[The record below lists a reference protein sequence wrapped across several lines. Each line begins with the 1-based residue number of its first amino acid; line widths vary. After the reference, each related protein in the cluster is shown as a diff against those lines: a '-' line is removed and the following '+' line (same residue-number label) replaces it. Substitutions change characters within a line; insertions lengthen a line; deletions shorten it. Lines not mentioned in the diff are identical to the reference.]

1 VRATSDIGWLRELH
15 PHWPQLAS
23 IVAVTALR
31 ECKGKTTEETRY
43 FISSMDA
50 TDPKRLGQI
59 VRAHW
64 GIENNL
70 HGVLDHAFRED
81 DQRMRKGHSDANMAV
96 VRHIALNLVKI
107 EKTAK
112 VGVKNKRLKAGWDE
126 DYLLKVITGRPGAT
140 RPEN

>member
-1 VRATSDIGWLRELH
+1 MRATSDIGWLRELH

-70 HGVLDHAFRED
+70 HWVLDHAFRED